1 LYKGVFLDT
10 YFFKKDFFTDTFT
23 ERGFYTQLLLDQDAS
38 VTRYSYMGEAGNAI
52 WGRVQAIWESS
63 FHPCCFFRDAFTYT
77 GFYTG
82 RGLHTE
88 MVLSREMILQRDAS
102 SYRCS
107 YTEILSTQR
116 CFCTPAL

>member
-1 LYKGVFLDT
+1 
-10 YFFKKDFFTDTFT
+10 
-23 ERGFYTQLLLDQDAS
+23 
-38 VTRYSYMGEAGNAI
+38 MGEAGNAI

-63 FHPCCFFRDAFTYT
+63 FHPCCFFRDAFTYK

-107 YTEILSTQR
+107 YVTQRYFQHRDAFTPWCFKIQILLYRDDFANTGTFTQR
-116 CFCTPAL
+116 CFYTGVFTC

>member
-1 LYKGVFLDT
+1 
-10 YFFKKDFFTDTFT
+10 
-23 ERGFYTQLLLDQDAS
+23 
-38 VTRYSYMGEAGNAI
+38 MGEAGNTI

-63 FHPCCFFRDAFTYT
+63 FHPFCFYREMRLFTYK

-82 RGLHTE
+82 KGLHTE
-88 MVLSREMILQRDAS
+88 MVLRREMILQRDAS

-116 CFCTPAL
+116 CFYTRVL